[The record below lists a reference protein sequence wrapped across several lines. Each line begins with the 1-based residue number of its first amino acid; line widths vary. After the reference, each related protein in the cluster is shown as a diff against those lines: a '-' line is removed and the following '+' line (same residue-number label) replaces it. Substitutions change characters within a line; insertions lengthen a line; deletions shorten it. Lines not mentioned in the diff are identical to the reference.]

1 MEAEVGPA
9 VLEWVYQEGP
19 AALRRV
25 RQAWREGR
33 AAQPE
38 RVSVQSQVLRAV
50 LRAAL
55 REMREAPSA
64 DAQSAV
70 FKSRAAARRT

>member
-1 MEAEVGPA
+1 VEAEVGPA
-9 VLEWVYQEGP
+9 VLEWVCQEGP
-19 AALRRV
+19 AALGRV
-25 RQAWREGR
+25 RR
-33 AAQPE
+33 ALRAGLEAQPE
-38 RVSVQSQVLRAV
+38 WVSVQSQVLRAV

-70 FKSRAAARRT
+70 FKSQAATR